1 MKNNKKLVMG
11 SVIAL
16 ALSVGVIAPNL
27 TKAEEAALETS
38 KLEIKNE
45 ADNQIK
51 KDVEAELKKYD
62 IKEATENK
70 ADKEDIGKI
79 LEKKEDKKE
88 EIKLQILQKLKN

>member
-51 KDVEAELKKYD
+51 KGVKAELKKM
-62 IKEATENK
+62 ILKKLQKTK
-70 ADKEDIGKI
+70 LIMKI
-79 LEKKEDKKE
+79 LEKY
-88 EIKLQILQKLKN
+88 